1 MTTTT
6 ETTTCCYEGCT
17 RTATEHDHDG
27 DFACE
32 LHAAQSEKYVVVEN
46 LDDGTWLDEASAEQ
60 RARAEDLV
68 NKRLEKLGLLPPAD
82 ATAAIAFEKADA
94 KPSVE
99 AEPPKDPVDEA
110 EEDEDEDE
118 DEPVEPKKE
127 ERNDA

>member
-46 LDDGTWLDEASAEQ
+46 LDDGTWLDEASAERAESILDDGGWTVSIRRPRGGEAEATYLVTRGGLQ
-60 RARAEDLV
+60 ILGHSIPVPESLARALDEAA
-68 NKRLEKLGLLPPAD
+68 EK
-82 ATAAIAFEKADA
+82 ATA
-94 KPSVE
+94 
-99 AEPPKDPVDEA
+99 
-110 EEDEDEDE
+110 
-118 DEPVEPKKE
+118 
-127 ERNDA
+127 